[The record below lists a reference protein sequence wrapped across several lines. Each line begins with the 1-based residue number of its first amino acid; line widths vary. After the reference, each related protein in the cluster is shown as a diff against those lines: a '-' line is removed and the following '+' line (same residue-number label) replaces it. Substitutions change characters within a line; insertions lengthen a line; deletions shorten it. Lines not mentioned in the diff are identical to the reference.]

1 MSVCVAL
8 CSFGP
13 PRLPCRNRDTVETD
27 VQQFGVVS
35 AVLSFYLLENSFA
48 VARSWQT
55 AASDQDLV
63 SDLCFDASHRVGVF
77 SAIAAERLHGVGALM
92 VLQSSFSL
100 SLGVDVSM
108 PLH

>member
-1 MSVCVAL
+1 MCVAL